1 MGLEY
6 GSPAARKFITTIGLI
21 TSDGPWGPNIM
32 AAEWT
37 HHISYNPGLIAVFP
51 RPSRATTENIKKTKV
66 FGVNIAAIDQNVI
79 SSIAGGNTGKEID
92 KIAVLKELGFEFY
105 PAKKI
110 KVLMVKGAAA
120 NIECKL
126 VKTVKLGD
134 HTMFVGKALE
144 VSSIEKES
152 IAYNGGKYYR
162 LGEKIEKPPQEVLD
176 KIAITLE
183 RHKKK

>member
-6 GSPAARKFITTIGLI
+6 GSPAARKFITNVGLI

-37 HHISYNPGLIAVFP
+37 HQISYDPGLIAVFP
-51 RPSRATTENIKKTKV
+51 KPSRATAENIQKTKV
-66 FGVNIAAIDQNVI
+66 FGVSIAAVDQNVI
-79 SSIAGGNTGKEID
+79 SSIAGGKTGKEVD
-92 KIAVLKELGFEFY
+92 KIAALRELGFEFY

-126 VKTVKLGD
+126 VKSIKLGD
-134 HTMFVGKALE
+134 HVMFVGGALE
-144 VSSIEKES
+144 VSASEKEA
-152 IAYNGGKYYR
+152 IAYHGGKYFE
-162 LGEKIEKPPQEVLD
+162 LGGRIEKPPQEVMD
-176 KIAITLE
+176 KIE
-183 RHKKK
+183 RVLHKHKKS